1 MESGTRRA
9 RSAAGPAAVVEGVID
24 RRRFLF
30 LVGGAVAYAS
40 LRPHIAWARRLPAAS
55 VSLQPWS
62 LAGDASAAAAD
73 VARDLIG
80 AAVLAP
86 SLWNSQPWRFESEQ
100 STIRIVSDMG
110 RWLPAIDPDQ
120 RNLHLSLGAALENLL
135 VAARGYGLRPSVTYL
150 PHDGTGGVVAEV
162 TWTPGDQRRDR
173 TLFNSIAWRRTNRR
187 DFDGRGIYLQN
198 RAQLT
203 AQIPEDSRLHWMDD
217 HDRIHEVADLVHDL
231 VRARV
236 LDERGQAE
244 RFRWMRFGDVEAR
257 RRGDGITPEQLEVS
271 GLAHWLAGR
280 YFNPDS
286 WLLRFGAEN
295 VAKQARSQI
304 RSAGAMA
311 LLTTPR
317 SGRAQWLAAGQAY
330 ERLALTATA
339 LGVAQQPISEP
350 LETDAGRAEVLRQ
363 FGAVGEQPL
372 MLLRLGHAKPPRHT
386 LRRSVALVAS
396 FRTT

>member
-1 MESGTRRA
+1 MESDTRRA
-9 RSAAGPAAVVEGVID
+9 RSESGRFSAVDVAID

-30 LVGGAVAYAS
+30 LVGGAAAYVS
-40 LRPHIAWARRLPAAS
+40 LQPHLAWARHAS
-55 VSLQPWS
+55 ARAVSLQPWS
-62 LAGDASAAAAD
+62 LPGEASGSTAD

-80 AAVLAP
+80 AAILAP
-86 SLWNSQPWRFESEQ
+86 SLWNTQPWRFESEQ
-100 STIRIVSDMG
+100 STIRIVSDLG

-135 VAARGYGLRPSVTYL
+135 VAARAYGLRPSVTYL
-150 PHDGTGGVVAEV
+150 PHDGTGGVAAEV
-162 TWTPGDQRRDR
+162 AWAPGEQRHDR
-173 TLFNSIAWRRTNRR
+173 TLFNSISTRRTNRR

-203 AQIPEDSRLHWMDD
+203 AQVADDTRLHWMDD
-217 HDRIHEVADLVHDL
+217 HDRIREVGDVVHDA
-231 VRARV
+231 VRDRV
-236 LDERGQAE
+236 LDERSQAE
-244 RFRWMRFGDVEAR
+244 RYRWMRFGDDEADT
-257 RRGDGITPEQLEVS
+257 RGDGVTPDQLEMG

-295 VAKQARSQI
+295 AAKQARSQI
-304 RSAGAMA
+304 RSAGALV

-317 SGRAQWLAAGQAY
+317 GGRAQWLAAGQAY

-339 LGVAQQPISEP
+339 LGIAQQPISEP
-350 LETDAGRAEVLRQ
+350 LETETGRAEVVRR
-363 FGAVGEQPL
+363 FGASGEQPL
-372 MLLRLGHAKPPRHT
+372 LLLRLGHARPPRPS